1 MIKGKIKVKKKQ
13 LRTAAVAAIAMT
25 LTAGIIG
32 MVVTSVKAAPLTWQ
46 DICNRGESDLTSVAA
61 YDLKAGCM
69 QYGWNQTLDAGPDG
83 TIYTGTNHHYDNVVG
98 NEDSRVMYA
107 HKLRVTDGMTVSIVA
122 AQNDT
127 EDEGGLTYI
136 KGNNSGNNLYF
147 YWSMGEYDADG
158 NVVFDGDWRGVNES
172 WTVGQELNHSSY
184 GASGYPSG
192 ISQSDRESRVAYVMP
207 VFRWAKGSL
216 AVGGGSENT
225 FRPGQ
230 LANGFEIIQLVTK
243 PFAYTFYADG
253 GTFSDGGGV
262 KSMERLGINNVSVVE
277 TPTRPG
283 YVFTGWKITSAGGKQ
298 AGKVYDAGQL
308 ATMLSDS
315 KYYSSLFANATFE
328 AQWVQAD
335 RFVSYMGNGADNMS
349 DFYRSYN
356 AAYDGNTAESFLFKR
371 TGYTSVSGSTW
382 EIKDQFLN
390 LTGGCDGGGTLPS
403 SGTLTSIRTK
413 CGGRYQCVDISAA
426 SYADGAN
433 AQIWDCVNGNA
444 QMYAFV
450 FAGFEDGIP
459 YWVIRNNTT
468 GKVLDVAIGT
478 GIDGGN
484 NGANIQQWAYHG
496 GDNQKWT
503 LQMAGD
509 GYFYIRSK
517 LDTNLVLD
525 LLYGSTDNGTNLQ
538 LCNYHGGENQQ
549 WYLWDNTI
557 NLSADW
563 TNSNYKVA
571 YNADGGTLLDE
582 NGNETTDTVR
592 TYEYDRIYNFLKAQ
606 RAYTVSYETNGGTA
620 AINSSNTDAPGTF
633 NGWNEQLTEQTS
645 HGEVQGSYDW
655 TTGTLNWAAYYNGN
669 PDILNAAGNVYDTI
683 RAIMHYRA
691 FGISENRQF
700 TGVSYWLPSV
710 RFKNLTADGGTVNVK
725 ADYTNGSVTLPDA
738 EKASVEIDG
747 KNVSYTFEGWYLDAA
762 LTNRVG
768 GAGDTYTPA
777 GNTTLYAKYTTQS
790 ENLIFNQKIRVRY
803 ENADGTWTSYTTIFD
818 KDFRTGDTVDYDFGS
833 LDTDKWV
840 RPAAV
845 KYTVSRQYQTEGYTT
860 SVDIYRQTY
869 NVTVTYD
876 NADAF
881 SAKSG
886 EGTYRWGE
894 NVTAFV
900 TLSEKTAQYTY
911 KWTGFETESRLTF
924 RNGTSKT
931 SNPVTFVMPEENVTL
946 KACSASQTNEYTVT
960 VEHYYMDTAGNYP
973 DKPSVAEDLTPY
985 YGETLVHKN
994 LAREIKGLSFN
1005 ENKTIQENG
1014 NRTQT
1019 EVKGNTTVRLY
1030 YDRTVCTVTYDY
1042 RTNGGTSAD
1051 KETVKTYY
1059 GADADLSVAAYKN
1072 GWEHDGWNTESDSE
1086 TGLPRYTVTGN
1097 VTLYAV
1103 YRKDITVTFVDFA
1116 QTYKREGSMYNNDTY
1131 ALIDA
1136 PQCSTY
1142 GGWENVSDIKAVG
1155 FNSRADITAEGAE
1168 KMEVKSGEEHLK
1180 IPDSITYYTVCRAD
1194 VTLTYELN
1202 GGTENDTT
1210 KPVTKTVYCNAAA
1223 PQEVKGFKLQ
1233 LGESVKESVD
1243 LDGYTHSYAFA
1254 IWAQNSPESETRF
1267 PCNADYVLKENT
1279 TMYALWDETV
1289 TPITYYIEFDGNAGT
1304 AARNVPER
1312 MEVQYG
1318 EEVVLP
1324 EQKPE
1329 RTGFTF
1335 MGWNTRTDGQGTEY
1349 QPQDTVK
1356 NLTTVNHATV
1366 KLYAQWKQRRIILV
1380 KAASTVYNDTIIK
1393 RIPGDEEWYDSVG
1406 HLTIDELKNY
1416 PDELCEQVWH
1426 IDKQGNI
1433 TRVK

>member
-1 MIKGKIKVKKKQ
+1 MRFIKKHKK
-13 LRTAAVAAIAMT
+13 LITALAAVLLIAVSLGT
-25 LTAGIIG
+25 Y
-32 MVVTSVKAAPLTWQ
+32 VNQTW
-46 DICNRGESDLTSVAA
+46 AA
-61 YDLKAGCM
+61 YDTWNSLVELEFRTGVGEGQHSMTDVKI
-69 QYGWNQTLDAGPDG
+69 YGGRYTNDVGE
-83 TIYTGTNHHYDNVVG
+83 IYSDRSHFFDDIKL
-98 NEDSRVMYA
+98 EALSRVTYGR
-107 HKLRVTDGMTVSIVA
+107 KIRVASGQRLTIVA
-122 AQNDT
+122 AKDDT
-127 EDEGGLTYI
+127 ADAGGSTENAGLQ
-136 KGNNSGNNLYF
+136 F
-147 YWSMGEYDADG
+147 YWSVGEYDENG
-158 NVVFDGDWRGVNES
+158 NIVFDGGWRGS
-172 WTVGQELNHSSY
+172 SGTWTVGVTENGDTGY
-184 GASGYPSG
+184 GKSGYPNG
-192 ISQSDRESRVAYVMP
+192 EDISTRQSKVRYVVP
-207 VFRWAKGSL
+207 IFRWNNGDESVGS
-216 AVGGGSENT
+216 GSNS
-225 FRPGQ
+225 
-230 LANGFEIIQLVTK
+230 IITK
-243 PFAYTFYADG
+243 EQIASMFSVFTMITDPFTYTFNLNG
-253 GTFSDGGGV
+253 GQVNGSGSAVT
-262 KSMERLGINNVSVVE
+262 MQRLGIENVSVPA

-283 YVFTGWKITSAGGKQ
+283 YVFTGWKITSTGGKQ

-308 ATMLSDS
+308 AEMFTDG
-315 KYYSSLFANATFE
+315 KYWSSLFADATFE

-335 RFVSYMGNGADNMS
+335 CFVSYMGNGADNMS

-356 AAYDGNTAESFLFKR
+356 AAYDGNTAENFLFKR

-450 FAGFEDGIP
+450 FTGFEDGLP
-459 YWVIRNNTT
+459 YWVIRNNAT
-468 GKVLDVAIGT
+468 GKVLDAAIGT

-517 LDTNLVLD
+517 LDPNLVLD

-538 LCNYHGGENQQ
+538 LCNYYGGDNQQ

-557 NLSADW
+557 NLSVDW
-563 TNSNYKVA
+563 ENNNYKVA

-582 NGNETTDTVR
+582 NGNATTDTVR
-592 TYEYDRIYNFLKAQ
+592 TYEYDRTYDFLKAK

-655 TTGTLNWAAYYNGN
+655 TIGTLNWAAYYNGN

-700 TGVSYWLPSV
+700 TGASYWLPSV

-725 ADYTNGSVTLPDA
+725 ADYTNGTVILPTA
-738 EKASVEIDG
+738 QKASVEIDG
-747 KNVSYTFEGWYLDAA
+747 KNVSYTFDGWYLDAA
-762 LTNRVG
+762 ITNRVG

-818 KDFRTGDTVDYDFGS
+818 KDFRTGDTVDYDFSS

-840 RPAAV
+840 RPAEV
-845 KYTVSRQYQTEGYTT
+845 KYTVSGQYQIEGYTT

-894 NVTAFV
+894 NVTASV
-900 TLSEKTAQYTY
+900 TLSEKTAHYTY
-911 KWTGFETESRLTF
+911 KWADFETESRLTF

-973 DKPSVAEDLTPY
+973 EKPSVAEDLKPY
-985 YGETLVHKN
+985 YGETLVHKD

-1005 ENKTIQENG
+1005 ENKTIQENR

-1019 EVKGNTTVRLY
+1019 QVTGNTVIRLY
-1030 YDRTVCTVTYDY
+1030 YDRSVCTVTYDY

-1072 GWEHDGWNTESDSE
+1072 GWEHAGWNTKSDSE
-1086 TGLPRYTVTGN
+1086 TGLTRYTVTGN

-1142 GGWENVSDIKAVG
+1142 GGWENVSDVTAVG

-1194 VTLTYELN
+1194 VTLAYELN

-1223 PQEVKGFKLQ
+1223 PQEVRGFKLQ

-1254 IWAQNSPESETRF
+1254 TWAENSPESETRF

-1304 AARNVPER
+1304 AARNIPDK

>member
-1 MIKGKIKVKKKQ
+1 MKIKKEKIRFKP
-13 LRTAAVAAIAMT
+13 LAAVVFVVVLAAVMLASALISA
-25 LTAGIIG
+25 
-32 MVVTSVKAAPLTWQ
+32 KAAPLTWQ
-46 DICNRGESDLTSVAA
+46 DVCNRGESDLTSVAA

-98 NEDSRVMYA
+98 NELSRVMYA
-107 HKLRVTDGMTVSIVA
+107 HKLRVADGMTVSIVA

-136 KGNNSGNNLYF
+136 KGNNSGSNLYF

-216 AVGGGSENT
+216 AVGGGSENI
-225 FRPGQ
+225 FRPGDLQ
-230 LANGFEIIQLVTK
+230 NSFEIIQLVTK
-243 PFAYTFYADG
+243 PFTYTFYADG
-253 GTFSDGGGV
+253 GTFSDGGSV
-262 KSMERLGINNVSVVE
+262 KSMERLGINNVSIPA

-283 YVFTGWKITSAGGKQ
+283 YVFTGWKVTSAGGKQ
-298 AGKVYDAGQL
+298 ARKVYDAGQL

-328 AQWVQAD
+328 AQWSQAD
-335 RFVSYMGNGADNMS
+335 QFVSYMGNGADNMS

-356 AAYDGNTAESFLFKR
+356 AAYDGNTAENFLFKR

-450 FAGFEDGIP
+450 FAGFEDGLP
-459 YWVIRNNTT
+459 YWVIRNNAT
-468 GKVLDVAIGT
+468 GKVLDAAIGT

-517 LDTNLVLD
+517 LDPNLVLD

-557 NLSADW
+557 NLSAEW
-563 TNSNYKVA
+563 TNSNYKVD

-592 TYEYDRIYNFLKAQ
+592 TYEYDRTYDFLKAK

-700 TGVSYWLPSV
+700 TGASYWLPSV
-710 RFKNLTADGGTVNVK
+710 RFKNLTANGGTVNVK
-725 ADYTNGSVTLPDA
+725 ADYTNGTVTLPNA

-747 KNVSYTFEGWYLDAA
+747 KNVSYTFDGWYLDPA

-803 ENADGTWTSYTTIFD
+803 ENADGTWTSYSTIFD

-845 KYTVSRQYQTEGYTT
+845 KYTVSGQYQTEGYTT

-894 NVTAFV
+894 NVTASV
-900 TLSEKTAQYTY
+900 TLSEKTEQYTY
-911 KWTGFETESRLTF
+911 RFAGFETDSRLTF

-931 SNPVTFVMPEENVTL
+931 SNPVTFVMSEENVTL

-973 DKPSVAEDLTPY
+973 DKPSVAEALTPY

-1005 ENKTIQENG
+1005 ENKTLQENG

-1072 GWEHDGWNTESDSE
+1072 GWEHAGWNTESDSE

-1136 PQCSTY
+1136 PQCSAY
-1142 GGWENVSDIKAVG
+1142 GGWENVSDVTAVG

-1254 IWAQNSPESETRF
+1254 TWAESSPESETRF

-1279 TMYALWDETV
+1279 TMYAVWDETV
-1289 TPITYYIEFDGNAGT
+1289 TPITYYIGFDGNAGT
-1304 AARNVPER
+1304 AARNIPDK

-1366 KLYAQWKQRRIILV
+1366 KLYARWKQRRIILV

>member
-1 MIKGKIKVKKKQ
+1 MQFIKKHKK
-13 LRTAAVAAIAMT
+13 LITM
-25 LTAGIIG
+25 LTAVLLIAVSLGTY
-32 MVVTSVKAAPLTWQ
+32 VSQTW
-46 DICNRGESDLTSVAA
+46 AA
-61 YDLKAGCM
+61 YDT
-69 QYGWNQTLDAGPDG
+69 WNSLVELEFRTGLGEGQHSLTDVMTYSGNYTNDVGEIYSDRSHFFDDIRLD
-83 TIYTGTNHHYDNVVG
+83 TM
-98 NEDSRVMYA
+98 SRVTYA
-107 HKLRVTDGMTVSIVA
+107 RKIGVDLGQRLTIVA
-122 AQNDT
+122 AQEDT
-127 EDEGGLTYI
+127 ADAGGLTENA
-136 KGNNSGNNLYF
+136 GLQF
-147 YWSMGEYDADG
+147 YWSVGEYDENG
-158 NVVFDGDWRGVNES
+158 NIVFDGGWRGS
-172 WTVGQELNHSSY
+172 SGTWTVGVTENGDTGY
-184 GASGYPSG
+184 GKSGYPNGEDINTRQNKVRYVVPIFRWNNGDESAGSG
-192 ISQSDRESRVAYVMP
+192 GDLTIRKEIIANKFP
-207 VFRWAKGSL
+207 VF
-216 AVGGGSENT
+216 T
-225 FRPGQ
+225 M
-230 LANGFEIIQLVTK
+230 ITD
-243 PFAYTFYADG
+243 PFTYTFNLNG
-253 GTFSDGGGV
+253 GQVNGSDNAV
-262 KSMERLGINNVSVVE
+262 TMQRLGIENVSVPA
-277 TPTRPG
+277 TPTRNG
-283 YVFTGWKITSAGGKQ
+283 YVFTGWKITSTGGKQ

-308 ATMLSDS
+308 AEMFTDG
-315 KYYSSLFANATFE
+315 KYWSSLFANATFE

-335 RFVSYMGNGADNMS
+335 CFVSYMGNGADNMS

-450 FAGFEDGIP
+450 FTGFEDGLP
-459 YWVIRNNTT
+459 YWVIRNNAT
-468 GKVLDVAIGT
+468 GKVLDAAIGT

-517 LDTNLVLD
+517 LDPNLVLD

-538 LCNYHGGENQQ
+538 LCNYYGSENQQ

-557 NLSADW
+557 NLSAEW
-563 TNSNYKVA
+563 TNSNYKVD

-592 TYEYDRIYNFLKAQ
+592 TYEYDRIYNFLKAK

-633 NGWNEQLTEQTS
+633 NGWNEQLDSNTT
-645 HGEVQGSYDW
+645 HGEVKGWDGWSV
-655 TTGTLNWAAYYNGN
+655 GTWNWAAYYNGN
-669 PDILNAAGNVYDTI
+669 PDLLRATNNTYDTMW
-683 RAIMHYRA
+683 AILHYREH
-691 FGISENRQF
+691 GIDEGRTFN
-700 TGVSYWLPSV
+700 GASYWLPALS
-710 RFKNLTADGGTVNVK
+710 FKNLTANGGTVNVK
-725 ADYTNGSVTLPDA
+725 ADYTNGSVTLPNA
-738 EKASVEIDG
+738 EKASVELDG
-747 KNVSYTFEGWYLDAA
+747 KNVSYTFDGWYLDAA

-777 GNTTLYAKYTTQS
+777 GNTTLYAKYTTRS

-845 KYTVSRQYQTEGYTT
+845 KYTVSGQYQTEGYTT
-860 SVDIYRQTY
+860 SVDVYRQTY

-894 NVTAFV
+894 NVTASV
-900 TLSEKTAQYTY
+900 TLSEKTAHYTY
-911 KWTGFETESRLTF
+911 KWAGFETESRLTF

-946 KACSASQTNEYTVT
+946 KACSVSQTNEYTVT
-960 VEHYYMDTAGNYP
+960 VEHYYMDTAGNYA
-973 DKPSVAEDLTPY
+973 DKPSVAEALTPY

-1014 NRTQT
+1014 NRMQTQ
-1019 EVKGNTTVRLY
+1019 VKGNTTVRLY

-1051 KETVKTYY
+1051 QETVKTYY

-1072 GWEHDGWNTESDSE
+1072 GWEHDGWNTKSDSE
-1086 TGLPRYTVTGN
+1086 TGLTRYTVTGN

-1142 GGWENVSDIKAVG
+1142 GGWENVSDVTAVG

-1180 IPDSITYYTVCRAD
+1180 IPDSITYYTVCSAA
-1194 VTLTYELN
+1194 VTLSYELN

-1210 KPVTKTVYCNAAA
+1210 KPVKEEVYCNAAA
-1223 PQEVKGFKLQ
+1223 PQEVKGFSLQ
-1233 LGESVKESVD
+1233 LGESIKESFD
-1243 LDGYTHSYAFA
+1243 LDGYTHSYTFA
-1254 IWAQNSPESETRF
+1254 TWAENSPESETRYA
-1267 PCNADYVLKENT
+1267 CNADYVLKENT
-1279 TMYALWDETV
+1279 VMYALWDESV

-1304 AARNVPER
+1304 AARNVPGR
-1312 MEVQYG
+1312 MEAQYG
-1318 EEVVLP
+1318 EEITLP
-1324 EQKPE
+1324 KQQPE

-1335 MGWNTRTDGQGTEY
+1335 MGWNTRTDGQGTTY
-1349 QPQDTVK
+1349 QPEDTVK
-1356 NLTTVNHATV
+1356 NLTTVNNSTV

>member
-1 MIKGKIKVKKKQ
+1 MKIKKEKIRFKP
-13 LRTAAVAAIAMT
+13 LAAVVFVVILAAVMLASALISA
-25 LTAGIIG
+25 
-32 MVVTSVKAAPLTWQ
+32 KAAPLTWQ
-46 DICNRGESDLTSVAA
+46 DICNQGESDLTAMAA
-61 YDLKAGCM
+61 YDLKAGCKD
-69 QYGWNQTLDAGPDG
+69 YGWNQTLDAGPDG

-98 NEDSRVMYA
+98 DELSRVMYA

-216 AVGGGSENT
+216 AVGGGSEYPFNKGDLYKR
-225 FRPGQ
+225 FD
-230 LANGFEIIQLVTK
+230 IIQLVTK
-243 PFAYTFYADG
+243 PFTYTFYADG
-253 GTFSDGGGV
+253 GTFSDGGSV

-283 YVFTGWKITSAGGKQ
+283 YVFTGWKITSTGGKQ

-308 ATMLSDS
+308 TEMFTDG
-315 KYYSSLFANATFE
+315 KYWSSLFADATFE

-335 RFVSYMGNGADNMS
+335 CFVSYMGNGADNMS

-356 AAYDGNTAESFLFKR
+356 AAYDGNTAENFLFKR
-371 TGYTSVSGSTW
+371 TGYTSVSGNTW

-450 FAGFEDGIP
+450 FTGFEDGLP
-459 YWVIRNNTT
+459 YWVIRNNAT
-468 GKVLDVAIGT
+468 GKVLDAAIGT

-517 LDTNLVLD
+517 LDPNLVLD

-538 LCNYHGGENQQ
+538 LCNYYGGENQQ

-557 NLSADW
+557 NLSAEW
-563 TNSNYKVA
+563 TSTNYKVD

-592 TYEYDRIYNFLKAQ
+592 TYEYDRIYNFLKAK

-633 NGWNEQLTEQTS
+633 NGWNEQLTAQTS

-700 TGVSYWLPSV
+700 TGASYWLPSV
-710 RFKNLTADGGTVNVK
+710 RFRNLTANGGTVNVK
-725 ADYTNGSVTLPDA
+725 ADYTNGTVTLPNA

-747 KNVSYTFEGWYLDAA
+747 KNVSYTFDGWYLDPA

-803 ENADGTWTSYTTIFD
+803 ENADGTWTSYTTVLD
-818 KDFRTGDTVDYDFGS
+818 QDFRTGDTVDYDFGS

-840 RPAAV
+840 RPATV
-845 KYTVSRQYQTEGYTT
+845 KYTVSGQYQTEGYTT

-894 NVTAFV
+894 NVTASV

-911 KWTGFETESRLTF
+911 KWAGFETESRLTF

-960 VEHYYMDTAGNYP
+960 VEHYYMDTAGNYA
-973 DKPSVAEDLTPY
+973 DKPSVAEALTPY

-1014 NRTQT
+1014 NCTQT

-1072 GWEHDGWNTESDSE
+1072 GWEHAGWNTKSDSG
-1086 TGLPRYTVTGN
+1086 TGLTRYTVTGN

-1142 GGWENVSDIKAVG
+1142 GGWENVSDVTAVG

-1210 KPVTKTVYCNAAA
+1210 KPVTKTVYCNAAT

-1254 IWAQNSPESETRF
+1254 TWAENSPESETRF
-1267 PCNADYVLKENT
+1267 PCNADYVLKKNT
-1279 TMYALWDETV
+1279 VMYAVWDETV

-1416 PDELCEQVWH
+1416 SDELCEQVWH